1 MNDRPHVTIREDTK
15 GKILLTGLKQLPIN
29 SVDDMMNALHF
40 GSSIRQTDATAI
52 NSKSSR
58 SHAVFSLN
66 LVSKKSRLANGSI
79 DVRSSMPVEPADGDS
94 WITIDSKLHFV
105 DLAGS
110 ERLKNS
116 GLTGERV
123 KEGISINA
131 GLASLGKVIS
141 QLSSRTTGSHVSY
154 RDSRLTRMLQDSLGG
169 NAITYMVACV
179 NPVEFH
185 LSETLN
191 TVQYAQR
198 ARAIQSRP
206 LIQQRS
212 DEGDKQLIIDRL
224 RSEIKF
230 LREQIRSSQQGDRRK
245 QASSNRSLRNM
256 DRENELQNQLLDF
269 QENYHTLS
277 QRHAKLISELSK
289 GSPEDADKLPNLKG
303 ALDNTTRDRI
313 NRSNTFA
320 EQVEEVILEYERTIQ
335 SLETSLSKSRSSL
348 STSESNLLEREAKI
362 VYLEAMT
369 QQLQTRIGR
378 VMDREANGENHLRD
392 LEAKLDSVTSGEE
405 KQSVIIQDLR
415 SELIR
420 ARETESSAEEY
431 ISTIEERLAE
441 AEQDTEVMQREIARL
456 NHVIERQRSIGKL
469 DNLLSEL
476 DTLRHDEVANTNGES
491 RDSQY
496 VPAPDFFHDRLV
508 ATASGH
514 HPHAELEPEHAE
526 AEWRT
531 FGPMDGDDE
540 VQSQSTSASYEPV
553 RAGHAESPR
562 PLNIQSNGD
571 DKVHSPAQ
579 AKAIA
584 DKLETMTMELFELRG
599 DHDITVAELDEVSR
613 KYEVAL
619 STLAELQDAVSPSSK
634 NQSTMSFLERSGMQ
648 DLREDGQRSSS
659 RILSSGLSSHGESPT
674 LVADSETASTN
685 YSDATFRSPHVSRVI
700 QKDETLAES
709 IRALRRSNAEK
720 DISINQL
727 TENYSQLED
736 QHTDTLK
743 YINELKEEMQKAQA
757 PTPALT
763 PPPILNRRR
772 SNIGKD
778 REGRVYAAL
787 QNLALE
793 HLSSNPEAMKDF
805 EGNLSAAMTE
815 AQLRQE
821 RVDTLEADML
831 AAKQEL
837 AKKTQM
843 ISGLHRER
851 ASRSAVTTDVA
862 LVSTIKEHLVQTQ
875 QYMVGLQES
884 NREHQERLAAGVKSF
899 STRITDR
906 LDADETTPPSST
918 SKEQDDGSQRARN
931 SFEGEGDAG
940 FGIGARSA
948 ESTPRESPLD
958 LHTQLITWHMNHR
971 STFEAV
977 QALEQQLSHAISGLE
992 VSIKNAETMNSEA
1005 LAAKELRS
1013 DTRSSLVLSG
1023 WESEKSQLLKQVQS
1037 LEEELVSNKAK
1048 MREQTDKVQHM
1059 EKGFEQ
1065 IKKDARQDAKARGRN
1080 DGDSRVLREKFAS
1093 LEDELDQQKS
1103 LAVFH
1108 QQGLKAAQ
1116 DEHARKIDELQASIQ
1131 HDQSGS
1137 DKRLSQRFSEHQR
1150 ATSSLQQELT
1160 RAHME
1165 NASMLQSVS
1174 MALQQEMEPADLHS
1188 RLKSFADDHKSL
1200 SAKHSAAT
1208 ESLAYAQEE
1217 AKRAKTL
1224 TEGLQTK
1231 VDEMAAANE
1240 KLLSQLDKT
1249 VDKEQKNAKLVQDLE
1264 DQLNA
1269 NFEQHKSANL
1279 KLSSAQKERMDV
1291 EKELADYRS
1300 RASNLEVSC
1309 TRSTKPRRSSL
1320 TPLQTQLLEM
1330 KRMTGA
1336 SHHSAQD
1343 SEDESDRRLS
1353 QASALRK
1360 SNSQA
1365 SMATSPPPA
1374 VPLPPLPAMPND
1386 QGPRS
1391 PRPTTPKTTSPPGSR
1406 HTSKDAS
1413 FFQQQQHESQISS
1426 LSTRL
1431 ESLEKRLNAE
1441 KTLTQTLEEALMDL
1455 ETTHNLTKKES
1466 EAWKDRARAA
1476 EMDKTKATSER
1487 REMRNSMQKLQ
1498 EEQVRRRTAEEATK
1512 RLEEQM
1518 AMLDSANGK
1527 RKKRGTLN
1535 CF

>member
-1 MNDRPHVTIREDTK
+1 MSDTVPLNDRPHVTIREDTK

-29 SVDDMMNALHF
+29 SADDMMNALHF

-66 LVSKKSRLANGSI
+66 LVSKKSQSVNGSI
-79 DVRSSMPVEPADGDS
+79 DARSPTPIEPADGDS
-94 WITIDSKLHFV
+94 CITIDSKLHFV

-141 QLSSRTTGSHVSY
+141 QLSSRATGSHVSY

-206 LIQQRS
+206 QIQQRS

-230 LREQIRSSQQGDRRK
+230 LREQIRSSQHGDRRK
-245 QASSNRSLRNM
+245 TTSSDRSLRNV

-289 GSPEDADKLPNLKG
+289 GNPEDAAKLPNLKG
-303 ALDNTTRDRI
+303 ALEHSTRDRI

-335 SLETSLSKSRSSL
+335 SLESSLSKSRSSL

-392 LEAKLDSVTSGEE
+392 LEAKLDSVTTGEE
-405 KQSVIIQDLR
+405 KHSVIIQDLR

-420 ARETESSAEEY
+420 ARESESSAEEY

-476 DTLRHDEVANTNGES
+476 DTLRHDEVAKTNGDS
-491 RDSQY
+491 RDSHD
-496 VPAPDFFHDRLV
+496 VPTPDFFHDRLV
-508 ATASGH
+508 ATASAH

-526 AEWRT
+526 EEWRT

-540 VQSQSTSASYEPV
+540 AQSQYTSASYQPV
-553 RAGHAESPR
+553 RAGREESPR
-562 PLNIQSNGD
+562 PLNIHNRD

-674 LVADSETASTN
+674 LVADSETASTT
-685 YSDATFRSPHVSRVI
+685 YSSPHVSRLI

-709 IRALRRSNAEK
+709 VRALRRSNAEK

-736 QHTDTLK
+736 QHTDTLR
-743 YINELKEEMQKAQA
+743 YINELKEEMQKVQA

-793 HLSSNPEAMKDF
+793 HLHSNPDAMKDF
-805 EGNLSAAMTE
+805 ESNLSAAMTE
-815 AQLRQE
+815 SQLRQE
-821 RVDTLEADML
+821 RVESLEADML

-851 ASRSAVTTDVA
+851 ASRSAVTSDVA
-862 LVSTIKEHLVQTQ
+862 LVNTIKEHLVQTQ
-875 QYMVGLQES
+875 QYMAGLQES

-899 STRITDR
+899 SSRI
-906 LDADETTPPSST
+906 ADKPDTEETTPPSST
-918 SKEQDDGSQRARN
+918 SKEQDDGSLAEQN
-931 SFEGEGDAG
+931 SFQGEGDAG

-948 ESTPRESPLD
+948 GIEKRESPID
-958 LHTQLITWHMNHR
+958 LQSQLTTWHTSHR

-977 QALEQQLSHAISGLE
+977 QALEQQLLHAISGLE

-1005 LAAKELRS
+1005 SAAKELRS
-1013 DTRSSLVLSG
+1013 DARSSPIPSG

-1037 LEEELVSNKAK
+1037 LEEELVSNNAK

-1059 EKGFEQ
+1059 EKGLEQ
-1065 IKKDARQDAKARGRN
+1065 IKKDARQEVKARGRN
-1080 DGDSRVLREKFAS
+1080 DNDSRVLRERIAS

-1103 LAVFH
+1103 LAMFH

-1116 DEHARKIDELQASIQ
+1116 DEHARKVDELRSSLRN
-1131 HDQSGS
+1131 DQVSS
-1137 DKRLSQRFSEHQR
+1137 DNRLSQHSNENER
-1150 ATSSLQQELT
+1150 ATSGLQQELT

-1165 NASMLQSVS
+1165 NASILQSVS
-1174 MALQQEMEPADLHS
+1174 MALQQETEPADLHA
-1188 RLKSFADDHKSL
+1188 RLKAFSDNHKSL
-1200 SAKHSAAT
+1200 SAKHSEAT
-1208 ESLAYAQEE
+1208 ESLAQAQEE
-1217 AKRAKTL
+1217 ARRAKTL
-1224 TEGLQTK
+1224 SESLQEK

-1240 KLLSQLDKT
+1240 QLLSKLDTT
-1249 VDKEQKNAKLVQDLE
+1249 VDKEQKNSKLVQDLE

-1269 NFEQHKSANL
+1269 NFEQHKSADL
-1279 KLSSAQKERMDV
+1279 KLSSAQKERIGV
-1291 EKELADYRS
+1291 EKELADYRGRVS
-1300 RASNLEVSC
+1300 TLEVSN
-1309 TRSTKPRRSSL
+1309 TRLANSQSWLTSS
-1320 TPLQTQLLEM
+1320 QAQLLEM
-1330 KRMTGA
+1330 KRMTSA
-1336 SHHSAQD
+1336 SHQSAQD
-1343 SEDESDRRLS
+1343 SGEESDRRLS

-1365 SMATSPPPA
+1365 SMAASPPPA
-1374 VPLPPLPAMPND
+1374 MPLPPLPAIPND

-1406 HTSKDAS
+1406 HTSKDIS
-1413 FFQQQQHESQISS
+1413 FFQQQQHDSQISS

-1431 ESLEKRLNAE
+1431 EGLEKKLAAE

-1455 ETTHNLTKKES
+1455 ETTHNLAKKET
-1466 EAWKDRARAA
+1466 EAWKERARTA
-1476 EMDKTKATSER
+1476 EMDRTKATSER
-1487 REMRNSMQKLQ
+1487 KEMRNSMQKLQ

-1518 AMLDSANGK
+1518 AMLDTANK
-1527 RKKRGTLN
+1527 KKKRGTLN